1 MIKKYG
7 FLIFLFEKVRQ
18 LMYNKDK
25 RSDQMELRALRI
37 SEKKSAILNTMGIH
51 CAEDLLTYY
60 PFRYE
65 TTEFVE
71 RSLWEKDTRIA
82 IEAMILTKARVIRF
96 HGKQSVTKFKVLFD
110 EEEFEVSLFNR
121 PWVSNFSVGK
131 LITLMGKYDGG
142 SRLVATQYNFQPLS
156 QQLGMSAIYNIRD
169 GVTQKDIQKYI
180 EKAWQALH
188 GELSEFLPL
197 SLLQKYRLVSR
208 AQALYFIHHPTNA
221 EAVKQSLRHLKYEE
235 FLRFQL
241 SMQTMKA
248 QEKEVIQGHGKN
260 FLVEEVMELQH
271 SLPFE
276 LTPDQQSVIEE
287 ILKDL
292 ASEHMMYRMVQG
304 DVGCGKTLVAAFG
317 LYACVLAH
325 KQAAFLAPTEI
336 LAKQHYQNLTKTFQ
350 DSDLVVEVL
359 YSSLKPADKR
369 WILQRLANNEIDILV
384 GTHALFQ
391 DDVTFYDL
399 GMVVADEQHRFGVEQ
414 RRRMLEKGDKV
425 DFLFMS
431 ATPIPRTLAISLY
444 GDMDVSTIQ
453 HLPKGRQA
461 ITTKFVKTRSMGPI
475 LEEVLER
482 IDEGDQ
488 CYVVCP
494 AIEKNE
500 EYDMRNVTEIYEGM
514 RTSIGRKYAIGLL
527 HGKMSTV
534 EKDRVMEAFVKG
546 TLQILVS
553 TTVIEVGVDVANANI
568 MVIYDANRFGLSQ
581 IHQLRGR
588 VGRGN
593 RPGYCYL
600 LSNASD
606 PDTVHRLKICEKT
619 SDGFEIAREDLKLRG
634 PGDIL
639 GTRQS
644 GVPGFI
650 LGDVI
655 QDANILEVAREDA
668 AFLLAH
674 LDEKGNESI
683 KNYVE
688 QALHSGSYLD

>member
-1 MIKKYG
+1 
-7 FLIFLFEKVRQ
+7 
-18 LMYNKDK
+18 
-25 RSDQMELRALRI
+25 MELSALRI
-37 SEKKSAILNTMGIH
+37 TQKKIDILNTMGIR

-65 TTEFVE
+65 HTAFIARAE
-71 RSLWEKDTRIA
+71 WEKDTRIA
-82 IEAMILTKARVIRF
+82 IEAIILTKARVIRF

-121 PWVSNFSVGK
+121 PWVSSFIVGK
-131 LITLMGKYDGG
+131 GITLLGKYDGG
-142 SRLVATQYNFQPLS
+142 NRITAMQYNFHPL
-156 QQLGMSAIYNIRD
+156 QEQLGMAPVYNVREGI
-169 GVTQKDIQKYI
+169 TQKDLQKYI
-180 EKAWQALH
+180 EKAWTALH
-188 GELSEFLPL
+188 AQISDFLPL
-197 SLLQKYRLVSR
+197 ELIQKYRLVSR
-208 AQALYFIHHPTNA
+208 TQALYFIHHPSNQ

-235 FLRFQL
+235 FFKFQL
-241 SMQTMKA
+241 SMQVIKS
-248 QEKEVIQGHGKN
+248 QEKEVIQGHGKH
-260 FLVEEVMELQH
+260 FSMEEVMALKN
-271 SLPFE
+271 SLSFE
-276 LTPDQQSVIEE
+276 LTQDQQTVIEE
-287 ILKDL
+287 ILYDL
-292 ASEHMMYRMVQG
+292 ASDHIMYRMVQG

-336 LAKQHYQNLTKTFQ
+336 LAKQHYQNLRKTFL
-350 DSDLVVEVL
+350 DSDLQVEVL
-359 YSSLKPADKR
+359 YSSLKPTDKR
-369 WILQRLANNEIDILV
+369 LVLERLANNEIDIIV

-391 DDVTFYDL
+391 DEVTFYDL

-453 HLPKGRQA
+453 QLPKGRQP
-461 ITTKFVKTRSMGPI
+461 ITTRYVKTRSMAPI
-475 LEEVLER
+475 LEEVLEK
-482 IDEGDQ
+482 IDEGNQ

-500 EYDMRNVTEIYEGM
+500 DYDIRNVTDIYEGM
-514 RTSIGRKYAIGLL
+514 KSSIGRMYSIGLL
-527 HGKMSTV
+527 HGKMNSL
-534 EKDRVMEAFVKG
+534 EKDQMMDAFVSGK
-546 TLQILVS
+546 LQILVS
-553 TTVIEVGVDVANANI
+553 TTVIEVGVDVKNANI

-588 VGRGN
+588 VGRGEL
-593 RPGYCYL
+593 PGYCYL
-600 LSNASD
+600 LSSASD

-619 SDGFEIAREDLKLRG
+619 TDGFEIAREDLKLRG

-655 QDANILEVAREDA
+655 QDANILEVARADA
-668 AFLLAH
+668 AQILQH
-674 LDEKGNESI
+674 LDEKPYECI
-683 KNYVE
+683 KNYVDRSV
-688 QALHSGSYLD
+688 HSGSYVD